1 MNFEM
6 HSEISGTFEILS
18 AYRKYAT
25 RASGNAVTSPSRP
38 SLAQRALCS
47 DVRAAVRKGDS
58 PVLSPMSVPTW
69 VRQLELDQCD
79 LYDWTDR
86 SNESSSMLDPA
97 AYPDGGRYAHR
108 ENRIRAASQIAS
120 VVNECD

>member
-1 MNFEM
+1 VVTSRPGSSQYSSSMNFEM
-6 HSEISGTFEILS
+6 HSETFGRFEILS

-25 RASGNAVTSPSRP
+25 RASGNAITNPSRP

-47 DVRAAVRKGDS
+47 DVRAAVRKSDS
-58 PVLSPMSVPTW
+58 PVLCPMSI
-69 VRQLELDQCD
+69 
-79 LYDWTDR
+79 
-86 SNESSSMLDPA
+86 LDPA
-97 AYPDGGRYAHR
+97 AHPDGGRYAHR